1 MRSDKKI
8 RSTMTFF
15 LVFEGLLFYF
25 FVIRRK
31 LVFGG
36 LNTSSIGVAVA
47 FAVLIVVFS
56 PRLRPLYEGILKVS
70 RVMGRITFGFVL
82 ILVFFLVLTPLAL
95 IKRIIGRPELAVRIE
110 PERESYFEPWT
121 PSEDLRKQY

>member
-15 LVFEGLLFYF
+15 LVLEGLLFYF

-110 PERESYFEPWT
+110 PKRESYFEPWI